1 MDRFSGSLRRRYK
14 YILIEPPLPDVLNQ
28 GPKNGP
34 LLLELAC
41 DGFSKIKRNTK
52 RNNQD
57 YIWFQ
62 TNMGYVQ
69 VHITWLSPGILLVL
83 SGPV

>member
-52 RNNQD
+52 RNGKTKRND
-57 YIWFQ
+57 
-62 TNMGYVQ
+62 GE
-69 VHITWLSPGILLVL
+69 
-83 SGPV
+83 SGGGKRRSA